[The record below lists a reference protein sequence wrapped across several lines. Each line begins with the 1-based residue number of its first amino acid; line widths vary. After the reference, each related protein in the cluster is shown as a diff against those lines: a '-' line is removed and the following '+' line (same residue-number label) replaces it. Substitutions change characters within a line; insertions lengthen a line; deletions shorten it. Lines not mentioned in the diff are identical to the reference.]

1 MHSTVRSKH
10 PGLPWLFSS
19 SLSGSKY
26 PHLSGIEMAPGP
38 WADGTGRLLNQ
49 LLQNIRL
56 CNHSQSPIFVEM
68 QGFKIYNIKRRSA
81 CSVTQSCPTFW
92 NPMVS
97 KQSLLPARLL
107 CPGDFPGKNTGMGCH
122 FLLQGIFPIQGSN
135 PLLLCHLHC
144 RQILYH
150 WDTRKSPKEGL
161 CCCKVHPILLWTGID
176 TGKEGALWLLLVPCE
191 SCSTFSKLESSW
203 DDHRS

>member
-97 KQSLLPARLL
+97 KPAPCQASLSRGLSRQEYWNGLPFPP
-107 CPGDFPGKNTGMGCH
+107 PGDLPDPGVKPTSPVSPA
-122 FLLQGIFPIQGSN
+122 LQADSL
-135 PLLLCHLHC
+135 PLSH
-144 RQILYH
+144 
-150 WDTRKSPKEGL
+150 
-161 CCCKVHPILLWTGID
+161 
-176 TGKEGALWLLLVPCE
+176 
-191 SCSTFSKLESSW
+191 
-203 DDHRS
+203 